1 MTLDIG
7 YALTL
12 CVCVC
17 VCVWDAYASVMENK
31 LLVF

>member
-7 YALTL
+7 YALT
-12 CVCVC
+12 VCVC